1 MKTSLFLT
9 FVGGAI
15 AGAAIALLFA
25 PAKGEE
31 TRRRI
36 KEFAED
42 QADKLGKRVCG
53 PDCDCGCQEGE
64 ECTCDPA
71 DAQ

>member
-1 MKTSLFLT
+1 MKTSHFLT

-36 KEFAED
+36 KDMIDSEV
-42 QADKLGKRVCG
+42 DKIREKCI
-53 PDCDCGCQEGE
+53 CKEG
-64 ECTCDPA
+64 ECTCSA
-71 DAQ
+71 EE